1 MKLSV
6 IITALIYASSNAA
19 YAAADDEHNGIA
31 IVGRIIPRHESDDH
45 DHGHGHDHSN
55 IEDFETMLLSTNTHP
70 ATCTHN
76 CRCPLSNP
84 SCTLSACTSNCKCQ
98 SGGCSMPKC
107 TTNCKCQSGGCDMPK
122 CTKNC
127 KCQAGSCPMPVCK
140 RQCKCTL
147 GGCFSSEQEEF
158 LLAMGQHDVGAPAA
172 PYHIAPKHVAR
183 LRGAKHVMSSGAELD
198 HSYESLTSLANSY
211 RMTAQALLKTAD
223 LAMDLSTLEDLS
235 SLEVAKN
242 QVLRAAQVAQ
252 SLGGDA
258 EDEAEEV
265 FGSML
270 SIQHKASSPSTE
282 KMFYYSTAKAVQ
294 KSNRATH
301 KAEQKTHQATTKAE
315 NKTHQATSKAE
326 HKSQQAVNKADRKT
340 KSAIQKAN
348 YKTASALAKAEAS
361 AGSSC
366 FDAASALDHAAELT
380 ASAIS
385 IGAAAKVDAAKLA
398 SYEASHAVT
407 VANDSLTYAAEVAIN
422 ALN

>member
-19 YAAADDEHNGIA
+19 YAAVDDERNGIA
-31 IVGRIIPRHESDDH
+31 IVDRIIPRHESESDDH
-45 DHGHGHDHSN
+45 DHLN

-107 TTNCKCQSGGCDMPK
+107 TTNCKCQSGGCSMPK

-211 RMTAQALLKTAD
+211 RITAQALLKTAD
-223 LAMDLSTLEDLS
+223 LAMDLSTSEDLTS
-235 SLEVAKN
+235 MEEAKG
-242 QVLRAAQVAQ
+242 QVLRAAQVAH
-252 SLGGDA
+252 SLGEDA
-258 EDEAEEV
+258 EDEAEE
-265 FGSML
+265 FFDSML
-270 SIQHKASSPSTE
+270 IIQHKASSPSTE
-282 KMFYYSTAKAVQ
+282 QMLYYSTAKSVQ

-301 KAEQKTHQATTKAE
+301 KAEQKTHRATTKAA
-315 NKTHQATSKAE
+315 NKTHQATSNAE
-326 HKSQQAVNKADRKT
+326 HKSQQALNKADRKT
-340 KSAIQKAN
+340 KSAIRKAN
-348 YKTASALAKAEAS
+348 YKTASDVAKAEAS
-361 AGSSC
+361 AASSC
-366 FDAASALDHAAELT
+366 FDAADALDSAAELT

-385 IGAAAKVDAAKLA
+385 LGAASAVDAAKVA
-398 SYEASHAVT
+398 AYEASHAVM
-407 VANDSLTYAAEVAIN
+407 VANDSVNNAAKVVMS
-422 ALN
+422 ALNW